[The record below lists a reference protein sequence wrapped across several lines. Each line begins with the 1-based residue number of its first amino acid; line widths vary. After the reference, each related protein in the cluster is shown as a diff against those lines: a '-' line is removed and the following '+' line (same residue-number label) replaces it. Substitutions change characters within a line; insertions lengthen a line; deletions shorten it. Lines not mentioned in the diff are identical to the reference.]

1 VSDAI
6 VSRVARAVHRQ
17 TRARDTLERILS
29 AAGIAIDGTAPWD
42 IRVHDDRFFTRV
54 LTLGTLGLGESY
66 MDGWWDCPRLDEM
79 TNRALRNDVDDE
91 LIEWRDR
98 LFVVWTRLRNLQT
111 IARARQ
117 VAEQHYDLGNDF
129 FERML
134 GPSMTYSC
142 AYWRTAQSL
151 DEAQRAKMDLVA
163 RKLQLR
169 PGDRVL
175 DIGCG
180 WGSMARFAAE
190 HYGCDVVGITISERQ
205 REWAE
210 QHATHR
216 STQIH
221 VLDYRS
227 TTLQRLGPFN
237 KIISIGMLEH
247 VGRRNYGLLFSVVQS
262 LLKEDGLLLLHSIF
276 NEHSAV
282 EPWLNRYIFPN
293 GMLPSRRDVACA
305 VAGKLAVEDEH
316 NIGPD
321 YDRTLM
327 AWHENLERHERE
339 GDCPQFE
346 SERFRRMW
354 RYYLLTCAGSF
365 RAGTRNQV
373 YQFVMSKR
381 RRPDFVAV
389 R

>member
-1 VSDAI
+1 MSDAI
-6 VSRVARAVHRQ
+6 AARVAGAVRRQNRAS
-17 TRARDTLERILS
+17 DTLERILG

-66 MDGWWDCPRLDEM
+66 MDGWWDCPRLDQM
-79 TNRALRNDVDDE
+79 TDRALRCDVDDE

-111 IARARQ
+111 VARARQ

-129 FERML
+129 FARML
-134 GPSMTYSC
+134 GPTMTYSC
-142 AYWRTAQSL
+142 AYWPTAKDL
-151 DEAQRAKMDLVA
+151 DEAQEAKMDLVA

-190 HYGCDVVGITISERQ
+190 RYGCNVVGVTISERQ
-205 REWAE
+205 RDWAE
-210 QHATHR
+210 QHAKHP
-216 STQIH
+216 STQFH

-227 TTLQRLGPFN
+227 TTLQRLGPFD
-237 KIISIGMLEH
+237 KIISIGMFEH
-247 VGRRNYGLLFSVVQS
+247 VGRRNYGLFFSVVQS
-262 LLKEDGLLLLHSIF
+262 LLKQDGLFLLHSIF
-276 NEHSAV
+276 NEHSSV

-293 GMLPSRRDVACA
+293 GMLPSRRDIARA
-305 VAGKLAVEDEH
+305 ADRKFAVEDEH

-327 AWHENLERHERE
+327 AWHENLQPDEHG

-354 RYYLLTCAGSF
+354 RYYLCTCAGSF

-373 YQFVMSKR
+373 YQLVMSKR
-381 RRPDFVAV
+381 RRPDYVAV

>member
-1 VSDAI
+1 MSDAI
-6 VSRVARAVHRQ
+6 GARVGAVHRQ
-17 TRARDTLERILS
+17 TRARDTLQRILG
-29 AAGIAIDGTAPWD
+29 AAGIAIDGTGPCD
-42 IRVHDDRFFTRV
+42 IRVHDERFFTRV
-54 LTLGTLGLGESY
+54 MTLGTLGLGESY

-79 TNRALRNDVDDE
+79 THRALGSDLDEE
-91 LIEWRDR
+91 LIEWRDW
-98 LFVVWTRLRNLQT
+98 LFVLWTRLRNLQT

-129 FERML
+129 FARML
-134 GPSMTYSC
+134 GPTMTYSC
-142 AYWRTAQSL
+142 AYWPTAASL
-151 DEAQRAKMDLVA
+151 DEAQEAKMDLVA
-163 RKLQLR
+163 RKLQLQ

-190 HYGCDVVGITISERQ
+190 RYGCDVVGITISERQ
-205 REWAE
+205 RDWAE
-210 QHATHR
+210 HHVKHR

-227 TTLQRLGPFN
+227 TTLQRLGPFD
-237 KIISIGMLEH
+237 KIISIGMFEH
-247 VGRRNYGLLFSVVQS
+247 VGRRNYGLFFSVVQS
-262 LLKEDGLLLLHSIF
+262 LLRDDGLCLLHSIF

-293 GMLPSRRDVACA
+293 GMLPSRRDVASA
-305 VAGKLAVEDEH
+305 VHRKFVMEDEH
-316 NIGPD
+316 SIGPN

-339 GDCPQFE
+339 GDGPRPE

-354 RYYLLTCAGSF
+354 RYYLLSCAGSF
-365 RAGTRNQV
+365 RVGTRNQV
-373 YQFVMSKR
+373 YQLVLSKR
-381 RRPDFVAV
+381 RRPNYVVV

>member
-1 VSDAI
+1 MSDAI
-6 VSRVARAVHRQ
+6 AARVAGAVHRQ
-17 TRARDTLERILS
+17 TRARDTLERILG

-66 MDGWWDCPRLDEM
+66 MDGWWDCPSLDEM
-79 TNRALRNDVDDE
+79 THRALRSDVDDE

-129 FERML
+129 FARML
-134 GPSMTYSC
+134 GPTMTYSC
-142 AYWRTAQSL
+142 AYWPTAQSL
-151 DEAQRAKMDLVA
+151 DEAQGVKMDLVA
-163 RKLQLR
+163 RKLQLG

-190 HYGCDVVGITISERQ
+190 RYGCDVVGITISERQ
-205 REWAE
+205 RDWAE
-210 QHATHR
+210 QHAKHR

-227 TTLQRLGPFN
+227 TTLQRLGPFD
-237 KIISIGMLEH
+237 KIISIGMFEH
-247 VGRRNYGLLFSVVQS
+247 VGRRNYGLFFSVVQS
-262 LLKEDGLLLLHSIF
+262 LLKEDGLFLLHSIF

-305 VAGKLAVEDEH
+305 VDRKFTVEDEH

-354 RYYLLTCAGSF
+354 RYYLRTCAGSF

-373 YQFVMSKR
+373 YQLVMSKR
-381 RRPDFVAV
+381 RRPDYVAV